1 MLEEVRSLEKIK
13 LELGDWLYNA
23 ALMGFRNI
31 LKESEDEELFKIERN
46 YIEFDVSCLENFE
59 EKYFNYFFN
68 KYKLFTVYGEI
79 VDKLDFVEASLKNLE
94 SFDEKKLEILNNY
107 IEYVKSKLK
116 RDGYK
121 AAYPYIKDKSMDL
134 LEEEKRLKKIAI
146 KKKQNVEDV
155 VDLIKERLENLKK
168 IIAYLNKKEV
178 RKYVLAKDFIYSFTN
193 AFLSGVGVW
202 DKNSASK
209 DPYMVFK
216 EYFLE
221 NIKPYVEKDKSKY
234 KHTCSMCSRPV
245 KGIKVKNESYDLT
258 WINYV
263 GVDGSRK
270 SNHYWNY
277 NNDTAICPIC
287 NLIYSCIPA
296 GVTYIN
302 GKGFF
307 INSNKSFNALIQANN
322 FINLSKTATIE
333 ELEEQSYYQIIDA
346 LEHSS
351 SISNIEKEIQNIQV
365 IKYDSNND
373 KRPYTFNILSKKM
386 ILLIADHKEHL
397 KKLLKIV
404 IKTNTGEW
412 LNIYQQV
419 LKRLYD
425 GKNLFDLIH
434 TLIVSKASTF
444 YINIVIKINNSLIGG
459 NGKMLDKEV
468 LSKRV
473 NAMRSFGE
481 KVRKIYVDQKGEPKK
496 IDTVVYKLLN
506 AIKTKNAARF
516 SDVIINT
523 YMYVGEEIPT
533 IFTDVLKD
541 EDILGAY
548 GYSFIIGLK
557 GSNKNNEEKGDK

>member
-1 MLEEVRSLEKIK
+1 MEKIK

-31 LKESEDEELFKIERN
+31 LKESDDENLFTIPNNKN
-46 YIEFDVSCLENFE
+46 YIEFDISCLENFE

-68 KYKLFTVYGEI
+68 KYKMFTVYGEI

-94 SFDEKKLEILNNY
+94 SFDEKKLEILNDY

-116 RDGYK
+116 RNSYK
-121 AAYPYIKDKSMDL
+121 AAYPYIKDKSIDL
-134 LEEEKRLKKIAI
+134 LEEEKNLKKIVI
-146 KKKQNVEDV
+146 KKNQNGKDA
-155 VDLIKERLENLKK
+155 VDLIKEQLENLKQ
-168 IIAYLNKKEV
+168 IIDYLNKKEV
-178 RKYVLAKDFIYSFTN
+178 RKYILAKDFIYSFTD

-216 EYFLE
+216 EYFLDI
-221 NIKPYVEKDKSKY
+221 IKPYIEKDKRKY
-234 KHTCSMCSRPV
+234 KHNCSICCRQV
-245 KGIKVKNESYDLT
+245 KGIKLKNESYDLT

-296 GVTYIN
+296 GFTYIN
-302 GKGFF
+302 GQGFF
-307 INSNKSFNALIQANN
+307 INSNKSFNSLIQANN
-322 FINLSKTATIE
+322 FINLNKTVTIE

-346 LEHSS
+346 LDHFS

-373 KRPYTFNILSKKM
+373 KIPYTFNILSKNM

-412 LNIYQQV
+412 LNVYQEV
-419 LKRLYD
+419 LRRLYD

-434 TLIVSKASTF
+434 KLIVNKASTF

-459 NGKMLDKEV
+459 KGKMLDKEV
-468 LSKRV
+468 LNKRV
-473 NAMRSFGE
+473 NSMRSFGE
-481 KVRKIYVDQKGEPKK
+481 KVRKIYVDQKCEPKK

-523 YMYVGEEIPT
+523 YMYVGKEIPI

-541 EDILGAY
+541 EDILSAY

-557 GSNKNNEEKGDK
+557 GLNKNNEEKGDK